1 MGKGCHLQSKPP
13 YSSGGEKFREEL
25 ALREDIRQSRDQ
37 VEERLARYAYGFS
50 IEKIW
55 MKKDKDVWWPHKR
68 KPSSIYWIRVFST
81 QVEMMLSAQ
90 TSMGCVLVILVF
102 LLNIGALI
110 IYFVNLADYSIVCV
124 LFSFFA
130 LPSTGY
136 DVSRA
141 EEFKISFPD
150 NILYVDTGFNTFFL
164 LYFGLRFVAA
174 DDKLRFWLELN
185 SLVDFF
191 TIPPVF
197 VSYYLKRNWL
207 GLRFLR
213 ALRLLELP
221 RILQFLRITK
231 NNYSIKLSKLF
242 AVFISTWLTAA
253 GFIHLVENNGDPW
266 VQPANS
272 QSLSYFKSMYLV
284 MMTMST
290 VGYGDVVVQTTLGRT
305 FVIFFIIGGLVL
317 FANFIPEVVEIVE
330 SHKNYKSS
338 YEVVSGKNYIV
349 VCGNIT
355 LESVTTFLRDFL
367 LQDKKKVCTEILFL
381 GESLPSLELEAVF
394 KCYSAYATFFYGS
407 ALKSE
412 DLKRVGMESANACLI
427 LADVHSPQPYTEDTS
442 NIMRVLSIKN
452 RCPNTRVILQIIQ
465 SRNKVYL
472 PNIPNW
478 DWRTG
483 DSIICFA
490 ELKLGFIAQ
499 SCLVPG
505 LSTLLTNL
513 FIVKED
519 TETKRK
525 YLKEKMLLEDKDYKV
540 VTFQLSNDFAGMT
553 FVEVCRLCFVKL
565 NLVLLGI
572 ELKFGSQ
579 GESAILINPSAQIKI
594 HRNTMGFFI
603 AHSLAEVK
611 KAQFYCKACHSDIQ
625 DPEQIKKCQCKS
637 RLCSKPF
644 SEKLKF
650 CRESHVSDGEAA
662 KSRSLG
668 GLLPWSFVNGADAD
682 NCAPTAQSICDP
694 DNLLMAVVSDCSSI
708 RDYFSLSL
716 SDTTACQFQ
725 CPHPQAP
732 QSPVQDDLRVSQEN
746 QISLRSFSLCF
757 RGFDGQGEENS
768 RVILDSTG
776 MFHWCDAVPL
786 QEALLNCKDQAA
798 PNLQDHILVCVF
810 GDANSPLIGLQ
821 DFVMPLRASNFIYHE
836 LKDIVFLGSLE
847 YLQREWK
854 VIQNFPKLW
863 LFSGSALSCADLRAV
878 NVQDCAA
885 CAILSSNTTAS
896 SNPSL
901 VDTESILATLNI
913 RSMQDA
919 VFRARALG
927 NQSQPCYKRIPI
939 TTELKSSPNVQ
950 FINQAPSSNSEI
962 PEQDQVFTTGA
973 PAGAIFSDSFLNS
986 LLSMT
991 YYNHHILAL
1000 LQTLVTSGTSPALG
1014 DQLLEEGSRLRRSP
1028 DNMIPNASQVRC
1040 KLALLPLS
1048 KRLLTGVMQ
1057 ENSFGDIYCRAL
1069 DLFGILCF
1077 GLYRLMEEPNPYKN
1091 RFVIARPASDLKM
1104 LPTDLLFCVVP
1115 FNIAT
1120 TDDL

>member
-1 MGKGCHLQSKPP
+1 
-13 YSSGGEKFREEL
+13 
-25 ALREDIRQSRDQ
+25 
-37 VEERLARYAYGFS
+37 
-50 IEKIW
+50 
-55 MKKDKDVWWPHKR
+55 
-68 KPSSIYWIRVFST
+68 
-81 QVEMMLSAQ
+81 MMLSAQ

-110 IYFVNLADYSIVCV
+110 IYFVNLAE
-124 LFSFFA
+124 
-130 LPSTGY
+130 
-136 DVSRA
+136 A

-150 NILYVDTGFNTFFL
+150 SILYVDTGFNAFFL

-242 AVFISTWLTAA
+242 AIFISTWLTAA
-253 GFIHLVENNGDPW
+253 GFIHLVENHGDPW

-272 QSLSYFKSMYLV
+272 QSLSYFKCMYLV

-305 FVIFFIIGGLVL
+305 FIIFFIIGGLVL

-367 LQDKKKVCTEILFL
+367 LRDKGNVCTEILFL

-394 KCYSAYATFFYGS
+394 KCYSAYTTFFYGS
-407 ALKSE
+407 ALNSE

-452 RCPNTRVILQIIQ
+452 HYPNTRVILQIIQ
-465 SRNKVYL
+465 SCNKVYL
-472 PNIPNW
+472 PNIPSW

-525 YLKEKMLLEDKDYKV
+525 YLKDKMLLEDKDYKV
-540 VTFQLSNDFAGMT
+540 MTSQLSNDFADMT
-553 FVEVCRLCFVKL
+553 FIEVCRLCFLKL

-579 GESAILINPSAQIKI
+579 GESTILINPSAQIKL
-594 HRNTMGFFI
+594 HQNTMGFFI

-611 KAQFYCKACHSDIQ
+611 RAQFYCKACHSDIQ

-637 RLCSKPF
+637 RLYSKPF
-644 SEKLKF
+644 SGVRCHPCILSPNF
-650 CRESHVSDGEAA
+650 LSSNLQPPESCAGTQNINQHYFWNMTL
-662 KSRSLG
+662 LG
-668 GLLPWSFVNGADAD
+668 ING
-682 NCAPTAQSICDP
+682 
-694 DNLLMAVVSDCSSI
+694 
-708 RDYFSLSL
+708 SLSTPINCYVNVGWL
-716 SDTTACQFQ
+716 NLARGTLRRHCRTGKDQLPDLALQSSPAC
-725 CPHPQAP
+725 
-732 QSPVQDDLRVSQEN
+732 LK
-746 QISLRSFSLCF
+746 SFSLCF

-768 RVILDSTG
+768 RVILDLTG

-798 PNLQDHILVCVF
+798 PNLKDHILVCVF
-810 GDANSPLIGLQ
+810 GDGNSPLIGLQ

-854 VIQNFPKLW
+854 FIQNFPKLW

-885 CAILSSNTTAS
+885 CAVLSSNITAS
-896 SNPSL
+896 SSPSL

-913 RSMQDA
+913 RSMQGKSSSAPLERCVLFHSKNIDIRKRYPGNDQTYIHINQYSTWKGTIKA
-919 VFRARALG
+919 VIHFRIL
-927 NQSQPCYKRIPI
+927 I
-939 TTELKSSPNVQ
+939 TTELKSSPNAQ
-950 FINQAPSSNSEI
+950 FINQAPSRSSEI
-962 PEQDQVFTTGA
+962 PEQDQLFTTGA
-973 PAGAIFSDSFLNS
+973 ATGTIFSDSFLNS

-1014 DQLLEEGSRLRRSP
+1014 ERLLEEGSRLHRNP
-1028 DNMIPNASQVRC
+1028 DNMIYNASQVRC

-1048 KRLLTGVMQ
+1048 KRLLTEVM
-1057 ENSFGDIYCRAL
+1057 EDCFGDIYCRAL

-1091 RFVIARPASDLKM
+1091 SLNLMYYCFFRFVIARPASDLKM
-1104 LPTDLLFCVVP
+1104 LSTDLLFCVVP
-1115 FNIAT
+1115 FN
-1120 TDDL
+1120 

>member
-1 MGKGCHLQSKPP
+1 MAGKFNLICSPSFQLAFIIPSLFLFL
-13 YSSGGEKFREEL
+13 GGLFTIL
-25 ALREDIRQSRDQ
+25 AF
-37 VEERLARYAYGFS
+37 RLARYAYGFS
-50 IEKIW
+50 IERIW
-55 MKKDKDVWWPHKR
+55 MKKVRDKDVWPHKR
-68 KPSSIYWIRVFST
+68 KQKSVYWIRVFSM

-102 LLNIGALI
+102 LLNIGSLI
-110 IYFVNLADYSIVCV
+110 IYFVNLAE
-124 LFSFFA
+124 
-130 LPSTGY
+130 
-136 DVSRA
+136 A

-150 NILYVDTGFNTFFL
+150 SILYVDKALNVFFV

-174 DDKLRFWLELN
+174 DDKLRFWLQLN

-231 NNYSIKLSKLF
+231 NNYSIKISKLF

-272 QSLSYFKSMYLV
+272 QSLSYFKCMYLV

-290 VGYGDVVVQTTLGRT
+290 VGYGDVVVQTTLGQT
-305 FVIFFIIGGLVL
+305 FNIFFIIGGLVL

-330 SHKNYKSS
+330 SRKNYKSS

-367 LQDKKKVCTEILFL
+367 LQDKGSVCTEILFL

-394 KCYSAYATFFYGS
+394 KCYSAYTTFFYGS
-407 ALKSE
+407 ALNSE
-412 DLKRVGMESANACLI
+412 DLKRVGMGSTNACLI

-452 RCPNTRVILQIIQ
+452 HYPNTRVILQIIQ
-465 SRNKVYL
+465 SHNKAYL
-472 PNIPNW
+472 PNIPSW
-478 DWRTG
+478 GRRTG
-483 DSIICFA
+483 DSIICLA

-513 FIVKED
+513 FIVEED

-525 YLKEKMLLEDKDYKV
+525 YLKDKMLLEDKDYKV
-540 VTFQLSNDFAGMT
+540 MTFQLSNDFAGMT
-553 FVEVCRLCFVKL
+553 FIEVCRLCFVKL

-572 ELKFGSQ
+572 ELRFGSQ
-579 GESAILINPSAQIKI
+579 GESAILINPSAQIKL

-603 AHSLAEVK
+603 ARSLAEVK
-611 KAQFYCKACHSDIQ
+611 RAQFYCKACHSDIQ

-644 SEKLKF
+644 SENWKF
-650 CRESHVSDGEAA
+650 YKESHVSDGEPA
-662 KSRSLG
+662 KSRSLDV
-668 GLLPWSFVNGADAD
+668 LPPQSFVNGD
-682 NCAPTAQSICDP
+682 
-694 DNLLMAVVSDCSSI
+694 
-708 RDYFSLSL
+708 F
-716 SDTTACQFQ
+716 
-725 CPHPQAP
+725 
-732 QSPVQDDLRVSQEN
+732 E
-746 QISLRSFSLCF
+746 
-757 RGFDGQGEENS
+757 GQGEENS
-768 RVILDSTG
+768 RVTLDSTG

-786 QEALLNCKDQAA
+786 QEALLSCKDQAA
-798 PNLQDHILVCVF
+798 LNLQDHILVCVF
-810 GDANSPLIGLQ
+810 GDASSPLIGLQ

-854 VIQNFPKLW
+854 FIQNFPKLW
-863 LFSGSALSCADLRAV
+863 LFSGNALSCADLRAV
-878 NVQDCAA
+878 KVQDCAA
-885 CAILSSNTTAS
+885 CAILSSKTTVS

-913 RSMQDA
+913 RSMQVRMQSVSTDA
-919 VFRARALG
+919 VFRAKALG

-939 TTELKSSPNVQ
+939 TTELKFSPNAQ
-950 FINQAPSSNSEI
+950 FINQAPSGNPEI
-962 PEQDQVFTTGA
+962 PEQDQLFITGV

-1014 DQLLEEGSRLRRSP
+1014 EQRLEEGSRSP
-1028 DNMIPNASQVRC
+1028 DDVIHGASRLGC
-1040 KLALLPLS
+1040 KLALLPLPR
-1048 KRLLTGVMQ
+1048 RLLRGFL
-1057 ENSFGDIYCRAL
+1057 EDSFGDIYCRAL

-1104 LPTDLLFCVVP
+1104 LSTDLLFCVVP
-1115 FNIAT
+1115 FNTAT

>member
-1 MGKGCHLQSKPP
+1 
-13 YSSGGEKFREEL
+13 
-25 ALREDIRQSRDQ
+25 
-37 VEERLARYAYGFS
+37 
-50 IEKIW
+50 
-55 MKKDKDVWWPHKR
+55 
-68 KPSSIYWIRVFST
+68 
-81 QVEMMLSAQ
+81 
-90 TSMGCVLVILVF
+90 
-102 LLNIGALI
+102 
-110 IYFVNLADYSIVCV
+110 
-124 LFSFFA
+124 
-130 LPSTGY
+130 
-136 DVSRA
+136 
-141 EEFKISFPD
+141 
-150 NILYVDTGFNTFFL
+150 ILYVDTGFNAFFL

-242 AVFISTWLTAA
+242 AIFISTWLTAA
-253 GFIHLVENNGDPW
+253 GFIHLVENHGDPW

-272 QSLSYFKSMYLV
+272 QSLSYFKCMYLV

-305 FVIFFIIGGLVL
+305 FIIFFIIGGLVL

-367 LQDKKKVCTEILFL
+367 LRDKGNVCTEILFL

-394 KCYSAYATFFYGS
+394 KCYSAYTTFFYGS
-407 ALKSE
+407 ALNSE

-452 RCPNTRVILQIIQ
+452 HYPNTRVILQIIQ

-472 PNIPNW
+472 PNIPSW

-483 DSIICFA
+483 DSIVCFA

-525 YLKEKMLLEDKDYKV
+525 YLKDKKLLEDKDYKV
-540 VTFQLSNDFAGMT
+540 MTSQLSNDFADMT
-553 FVEVCRLCFVKL
+553 FTEVCRLCFLKL

-579 GESAILINPSAQIKI
+579 GESTILINPSAQIKL
-594 HRNTMGFFI
+594 HQNTMGFFI

-611 KAQFYCKACHSDIQ
+611 RAQFYCKACHSDIQ
-625 DPEQIKKCQCKS
+625 DPEQIEKCQCKS
-637 RLCSKPF
+637 RLYSKPF
-644 SEKLKF
+644 SGNFLKIS
-650 CRESHVSDGEAA
+650 C
-662 KSRSLG
+662 LI
-668 GLLPWSFVNGADAD
+668 L
-682 NCAPTAQSICDP
+682 C
-694 DNLLMAVVSDCSSI
+694 
-708 RDYFSLSL
+708 SLSL
-716 SDTTACQFQ
+716 YSSVFFSIFHMKIQ
-725 CPHPQAP
+725 HLSLPQALVP
-732 QSPVQDDLRVSQEN
+732 HLSSSLHKSFRDSHSPCKVL
-746 QISLRSFSLCF
+746 LSFSFCF
-757 RGFDGQGEENS
+757 RGFDGQEEENS
-768 RVILDSTG
+768 RVILDLTG

-798 PNLQDHILVCVF
+798 PNLKDHILVCVF
-810 GDANSPLIGLQ
+810 GDGNSPLIGLQ

-854 VIQNFPKLW
+854 FIQNFPKLW

-885 CAILSSNTTAS
+885 CAILSSNITAS
-896 SNPSL
+896 SSPSL

-913 RSMQDA
+913 RSMQGKSSSAPLGKHASFCLKRYPGNDQTYIHINQYSTWKD
-919 VFRARALG
+919 VFSFFL
-927 NQSQPCYKRIPI
+927 PFPI
-939 TTELKSSPNVQ
+939 ESSPNAQ
-950 FINQAPSSNSEI
+950 FINQAPSGSSEI
-962 PEQDQVFTTGA
+962 PEQDQLFTTGA
-973 PAGAIFSDSFLNS
+973 GTGTIFSDSFLNS

-1014 DQLLEEGSRLRRSP
+1014 ERLLEEGSRLHRNP
-1028 DNMIPNASQVRC
+1028 DNMIHNASQVRC

-1048 KRLLTGVMQ
+1048 KRLLTDVV
-1057 ENSFGDIYCRAL
+1057 EDCFGDIYCRAL

-1091 RFVIARPASDLKM
+1091 RQTLSSKASQSSLNLMCYCFFRFVIARPASDLKM
-1104 LPTDLLFCVVP
+1104 LSTDLLFCVVP
-1115 FNIAT
+1115 FN
-1120 TDDL
+1120 

>member
-1 MGKGCHLQSKPP
+1 MSASK
-13 YSSGGEKFREEL
+13 
-25 ALREDIRQSRDQ
+25 
-37 VEERLARYAYGFS
+37 
-50 IEKIW
+50 
-55 MKKDKDVWWPHKR
+55 
-68 KPSSIYWIRVFST
+68 
-81 QVEMMLSAQ
+81 
-90 TSMGCVLVILVF
+90 CVNV
-102 LLNIGALI
+102 AC
-110 IYFVNLADYSIVCV
+110 NL
-124 LFSFFA
+124 F
-130 LPSTGY
+130 
-136 DVSRA
+136 RA

-150 NILYVDTGFNTFFL
+150 SILYVDTGFNAFFL

-242 AVFISTWLTAA
+242 AIFISTWLTAA
-253 GFIHLVENNGDPW
+253 GFIHLVENHGDPW

-272 QSLSYFKSMYLV
+272 QSLSYFKCMYLV

-305 FVIFFIIGGLVL
+305 FIIFFIIGGLVL

-367 LQDKKKVCTEILFL
+367 LRDKGNVCTEILFL

-394 KCYSAYATFFYGS
+394 KCYSAYTTFFYGS
-407 ALKSE
+407 ALNSE

-452 RCPNTRVILQIIQ
+452 HYPNTRVILQIIQ

-472 PNIPNW
+472 PNIPSW

-483 DSIICFA
+483 DSIVCFA

-525 YLKEKMLLEDKDYKV
+525 YLKDKKLLEDKDYKV
-540 VTFQLSNDFAGMT
+540 MTSQLSNDFADMT
-553 FVEVCRLCFVKL
+553 FTEVCRLCFLKL

-579 GESAILINPSAQIKI
+579 GESTILINPSAQIKL
-594 HRNTMGFFI
+594 HQNTMGFFI

-611 KAQFYCKACHSDIQ
+611 RAQFYCKACHSDIQ
-625 DPEQIKKCQCKS
+625 DPEQIEKCQCKS
-637 RLCSKPF
+637 RLYSKPF

-650 CRESHVSDGEAA
+650 YRESHVSDGEPA

-668 GLLPWSFVNGADAD
+668 VLP
-682 NCAPTAQSICDP
+682 
-694 DNLLMAVVSDCSSI
+694 
-708 RDYFSLSL
+708 
-716 SDTTACQFQ
+716 
-725 CPHPQAP
+725 P
-732 QSPVQDDLRVSQEN
+732 QSSVTG
-746 QISLRSFSLCF
+746 
-757 RGFDGQGEENS
+757 GFDGQEEENS
-768 RVILDSTG
+768 RVILDLTG

-798 PNLQDHILVCVF
+798 PNLKDHILVCVF
-810 GDANSPLIGLQ
+810 GDGNSPLIGLQ

-854 VIQNFPKLW
+854 FIQNFPKLW

-885 CAILSSNTTAS
+885 CAILSSNITAS
-896 SNPSL
+896 SSPSL

-939 TTELKSSPNVQ
+939 TTELKSSPNAQ
-950 FINQAPSSNSEI
+950 FINQAPSGSSEI
-962 PEQDQVFTTGA
+962 PEQDQLFTTGA
-973 PAGAIFSDSFLNS
+973 GTGTIFSDSFLNS

-1014 DQLLEEGSRLRRSP
+1014 ERLLEEGSRLHRNP
-1028 DNMIPNASQVRC
+1028 DNMIHNASQVRC

-1048 KRLLTGVMQ
+1048 KRLLTDVVQ
-1057 ENSFGDIYCRAL
+1057 EDCFGDIYCRAL

-1104 LPTDLLFCVVP
+1104 LSTDLLFCVVP

>member
-1 MGKGCHLQSKPP
+1 
-13 YSSGGEKFREEL
+13 
-25 ALREDIRQSRDQ
+25 
-37 VEERLARYAYGFS
+37 
-50 IEKIW
+50 
-55 MKKDKDVWWPHKR
+55 
-68 KPSSIYWIRVFST
+68 
-81 QVEMMLSAQ
+81 MMLSGQ

-102 LLNIGALI
+102 LLNIGSLI
-110 IYFVNLADYSIVCV
+110 IYFVNLAE
-124 LFSFFA
+124 
-130 LPSTGY
+130 
-136 DVSRA
+136 A
-141 EEFKISFPD
+141 EELKIYFPAS
-150 NILYVDTGFNTFFL
+150 ILYVDTGFNAFFL
-164 LYFGLRFVAA
+164 LYFGLRFVAT

-197 VSYYLKRNWL
+197 ISYYLKRSCL

-266 VQPANS
+266 AQPANS
-272 QSLSYFKSMYLV
+272 QSLSYFKCMYLV

-290 VGYGDVVVQTTLGRT
+290 VGYGDVVVQTALGRT
-305 FVIFFIIGGLVL
+305 FIIFFIIGGLVL

-330 SHKNYKSS
+330 SHKSYKSS
-338 YEVVSGKNYIV
+338 YEVVSGKNFIV

-355 LESVTTFLRDFL
+355 LESVTMFLRDFL
-367 LQDKKKVCTEILFL
+367 LQDKGNVCTEILFL

-394 KCYSAYATFFYGS
+394 KCYSAYTTFFYGS
-407 ALKSE
+407 ALNSE
-412 DLKRVGMESANACLI
+412 DLRRVGMESANACLI
-427 LADVHSPQPYTEDTS
+427 LADVHAPQPYTEDTS

-452 RCPNTRVILQIIQ
+452 HYPNTRVILQIIQ
-465 SRNKVYL
+465 SCNKVYL

-505 LSTLLTNL
+505 LSALLTNL

-519 TETKRK
+519 TED
-525 YLKEKMLLEDKDYKV
+525 KMLLEEKDYKV
-540 VTFQLSNDFAGMT
+540 MTFQLSNDFADMT
-553 FVEVCRLCFVKL
+553 FIEVCRLCFVKL

-579 GESAILINPSAQIKI
+579 GESAILINPSAQIKL
-594 HRNTMGFFI
+594 HRNTVGFFI

-611 KAQFYCKACHSDIQ
+611 RAQFYCGACHSDIQ
-625 DPEQIKKCQCKS
+625 DPEQIEKCQCKS
-637 RLCSKPF
+637 RLHSKPF
-644 SEKLKF
+644 SGAQFCFLAFVSEKLKF
-650 CRESHVSDGEAA
+650 CGEPQVADGEPA
-662 KSRSLG
+662 KSNSLEV
-668 GLLPWSFVNGADAD
+668 LPPWSSVNGKTY
-682 NCAPTAQSICDP
+682 CSHGFPQQGVEELMLKTAGEGFKKALGLCKGIMK
-694 DNLLMAVVSDCSSI
+694 NLKV
-708 RDYFSLSL
+708 
-716 SDTTACQFQ
+716 ACQ
-725 CPHPQAP
+725 
-732 QSPVQDDLRVSQEN
+732 QD
-746 QISLRSFSLCF
+746 FSLCF
-757 RGFDGQGEENS
+757 RGFDGQGENS

-776 MFHWCDAVPL
+776 MFHKCDPVPL
-786 QEALLNCKDQAA
+786 QEALLSCKDQAA
-798 PNLQDHILVCVF
+798 LNLQNHILVCVF
-810 GDANSPLIGLQ
+810 GDANSSLIGLQ
-821 DFVMPLRASNFIYHE
+821 DFVMPLRASNFLYCE

-847 YLQREWK
+847 YLRREWK
-854 VIQNFPKLW
+854 FIQHFPKLW

-913 RSMQDA
+913 RSVQGKSSSAPLDA

-939 TTELKSSPNVQ
+939 TTELKSSTNAH
-950 FINQAPSSNSEI
+950 FINQTSSSNSKI
-962 PEQDQVFTTGA
+962 PQQDQLSTTGA

-1000 LQTLVTSGTSPALG
+1000 LQTLVTSRTGPALG
-1014 DQLLEEGSRLRRSP
+1014 EQLLEEGSRLRRSP
-1028 DNMIPNASQVRC
+1028 DSMNHNASQVRC

-1048 KRLLTGVMQ
+1048 RRLLTGDL
-1057 ENSFGDIYCRAL
+1057 EDSFGDVYCRAL

-1091 RFVIARPASDLKM
+1091 SLNLMCYCFFRFVIARPASDLKM
-1104 LPTDLLFCVVP
+1104 LSTDLLFCVVP
-1115 FNIAT
+1115 FN
-1120 TDDL
+1120 

>member
-1 MGKGCHLQSKPP
+1 
-13 YSSGGEKFREEL
+13 
-25 ALREDIRQSRDQ
+25 
-37 VEERLARYAYGFS
+37 
-50 IEKIW
+50 
-55 MKKDKDVWWPHKR
+55 
-68 KPSSIYWIRVFST
+68 
-81 QVEMMLSAQ
+81 MMLSAQ

-102 LLNIGALI
+102 LLNIGSLI
-110 IYFVNLADYSIVCV
+110 IYFVSLAE
-124 LFSFFA
+124 
-130 LPSTGY
+130 
-136 DVSRA
+136 A
-141 EEFKISFPD
+141 EEFKISFPEST
-150 NILYVDTGFNTFFL
+150 LYVDTGFNAFFL
-164 LYFGLRFVAA
+164 LYFGLRFMAA

-197 VSYYLKRNWL
+197 VSYYLRRNWL

-231 NNYSIKLSKLF
+231 NNYSIKLSNLF

-272 QSLSYFKSMYLV
+272 QSLSYFKCMYLV

-290 VGYGDVVVQTTLGRT
+290 VGYGDVVVRTMLGRT

-367 LQDKKKVCTEILFL
+367 LQDKGNVCTEILFL

-394 KCYSAYATFFYGS
+394 KCYSAYTTFFYGS
-407 ALKSE
+407 ALNSE

-452 RCPNTRVILQIIQ
+452 HYPNTRVILQIIQ
-465 SRNKVYL
+465 SHNKAHL

-478 DWRTG
+478 NWRTG

-490 ELKLGFIAQ
+490 ELKLGFVAQ

-519 TETKRK
+519 TGDKT
-525 YLKEKMLLEDKDYKV
+525 LLEDKDYKIM
-540 VTFQLSNDFAGMT
+540 TFQLSNDFADMT
-553 FVEVCRLCFVKL
+553 FREVCRLCFVKL

-579 GESAILINPSAQIKI
+579 GESAILINPSVQIKL

-603 AHSLAEVK
+603 AHSMAEVK
-611 KAQFYCKACHSDIQ
+611 RAQFYCKACHSDIQ

-637 RLCSKPF
+637 RLYSKPF
-644 SEKLKF
+644 SGPGSSSSTLL
-650 CRESHVSDGEAA
+650 RTGPALAPPRHLGPPSP
-662 KSRSLG
+662 SLQDQPRNPLTLFRTSPG
-668 GLLPWSFVNGADAD
+668 TSSFSNL
-682 NCAPTAQSICDP
+682 SCD
-694 DNLLMAVVSDCSSI
+694 
-708 RDYFSLSL
+708 SLSFPCEL
-716 SDTTACQFQ
+716 
-725 CPHPQAP
+725 
-732 QSPVQDDLRVSQEN
+732 VQTSLFIIWDCDD
-746 QISLRSFSLCF
+746 
-757 RGFDGQGEENS
+757 QGEESS
-768 RVILDSTG
+768 RVILDLTG

-786 QEALLNCKDQAA
+786 QEALLSCKDQAA
-798 PNLQDHILVCVF
+798 LNLQDHILVCVF

-821 DFVMPLRASNFIYHE
+821 DFVMPLRATNFIYHE
-836 LKDIVFLGSLE
+836 LKDIVFLGPLE

-854 VIQNFPKLW
+854 FIQNFPKLW

-885 CAILSSNTTAS
+885 CAILSSNTSAS
-896 SNPSL
+896 SNLSL

-913 RSMQDA
+913 RSMQGKSSSATLGDWKSVLLGFFSGFEKRPGSNA
-919 VFRARALG
+919 VFRGRALG
-927 NQSQPCYKRIPI
+927 NQSQTCYKRIPI
-939 TTELKSSPNVQ
+939 TTELKSSPNAQ
-950 FINQAPSSNSEI
+950 FINQTHRGNSEI
-962 PEQDQVFTTGA
+962 PEQDQRFTTGV
-973 PAGAIFSDSFLNS
+973 PTGAIFSDSFLNS

-1014 DQLLEEGSRLRRSP
+1014 EWLLEEGSRLHRSP
-1028 DNMIPNASQVRC
+1028 DSMIHNASQLKC

-1048 KRLLTGVMQ
+1048 KRLLTGVK
-1057 ENSFGDIYCRAL
+1057 EDSFGDIYCRAL

-1077 GLYRLMEEPNPYKN
+1077 GLYRLIEEPNPYKN
-1091 RFVIARPASDLKM
+1091 SLNLMCYCFFRFVIARPANDLKM
-1104 LPTDLLFCVVP
+1104 LSTDLLFCVVP
-1115 FNIAT
+1115 FN
-1120 TDDL
+1120 

>member
-1 MGKGCHLQSKPP
+1 MQSKVIHNMTRKSDLTCTLHFQLAFIIP
-13 YSSGGEKFREEL
+13 SLFVFLGGLFTIL
-25 ALREDIRQSRDQ
+25 AF
-37 VEERLARYAYGFS
+37 RLARYTYGFVL
-50 IEKIW
+50 EQIW
-55 MKKDKDVWWPHKR
+55 RKKGKDVWRPRKR
-68 KPSSIYWIRVFST
+68 KQSSVYWIRVFFT

-102 LLNIGALI
+102 LLNIGSLI
-110 IYFVNLADYSIVCV
+110 IYFVNLAE
-124 LFSFFA
+124 A
-130 LPSTGY
+130 EGY
-136 DVSRA
+136 
-141 EEFKISFPD
+141 KISFPD
-150 NILYVDTGFNTFFL
+150 SIIYVDTGFNAFFL
-164 LYFGLRFVAA
+164 FYFGLRFVAA

-197 VSYYLKRNWL
+197 VSYYLNRNWL

-221 RILQFLRITK
+221 RILQFLRVTK

-242 AVFISTWLTAA
+242 AVFIGTWLTAA

-272 QSLSYFKSMYLV
+272 QSISYFKCMYLV
-284 MMTMST
+284 MVTMST
-290 VGYGDVVVQTTLGRT
+290 VGYGDVVVQTALGRT
-305 FVIFFIIGGLVL
+305 FIIFFIIGGLVL
-317 FANFIPEVVEIVE
+317 FANIIPEVVEIVE
-330 SHKNYKSS
+330 SHKSYKSS

-355 LESVTTFLRDFL
+355 LESVTTFLQDFL
-367 LQDKKKVCTEILFL
+367 LQDMGNVCTEILFL

-394 KCYSAYATFFYGS
+394 KCYSAYTTFFYGS
-407 ALKSE
+407 ALNSG

-427 LADVHSPQPYTEDTS
+427 LADVCSPQPYTEDTC

-452 RCPNTRVILQIIQ
+452 HYPNTRVILQIIQ
-465 SRNKVYL
+465 SRNKVHL

-478 DWRTG
+478 DWRRG
-483 DSIICFA
+483 DNIICLA

-505 LSTLLTNL
+505 LSTLLTSL
-513 FIVKED
+513 FIGKEN

-525 YLKEKMLLEDKDYKV
+525 HLKDKMLLGDKDYKV
-540 VTFQLSNDFAGMT
+540 MTFQLSNDFADMT
-553 FVEVCRLCFVKL
+553 FIEVCR
-565 NLVLLGI
+565 
-572 ELKFGSQ
+572 
-579 GESAILINPSAQIKI
+579 AILINPSARIKL

-611 KAQFYCKACHSDIQ
+611 KAQFYCKACHSDVQ
-625 DPEQIKKCQCKS
+625 DPEQIKKCHCKRRLHS
-637 RLCSKPF
+637 RSF
-644 SEKLKF
+644 SEILKL
-650 CRESHVSDGEAA
+650 RSESLVSHGQPA
-662 KSRSLG
+662 KSRSLIV
-668 GLLPWSFVNGADAD
+668 LPPQRFVDG
-682 NCAPTAQSICDP
+682 
-694 DNLLMAVVSDCSSI
+694 VSD
-708 RDYFSLSL
+708 
-716 SDTTACQFQ
+716 
-725 CPHPQAP
+725 
-732 QSPVQDDLRVSQEN
+732 V
-746 QISLRSFSLCF
+746 
-757 RGFDGQGEENS
+757 RGKENS
-768 RVILDSTG
+768 RVILDPTG
-776 MFHWCDAVPL
+776 RFHWCDAVPL
-786 QEALLNCKDQAA
+786 QEALLSCKDQAA
-798 PNLQDHILVCVF
+798 LNLQDHILVCVF

-854 VIQNFPKLW
+854 FIQNFPKLW
-863 LFSGSALSCADLRAV
+863 LFSGSALCCADLRAV
-878 NVQDCAA
+878 NVRDCSA

-896 SNPSL
+896 RNPSL

-913 RSMQDA
+913 RSMQDKPSSASLDA
-919 VFRARALG
+919 VFRGRALG
-927 NQSQPCYKRIPI
+927 NQSEPCYKRIPI
-939 TTELKSSPNVQ
+939 TTELKSSPNAQ
-950 FINQAPSSNSEI
+950 FINQAPSGNSAI
-962 PEQDQVFTTGA
+962 PEQDQLSTTAA

-1000 LQTLVTSGTSPALG
+1000 LQTLVTSGTSPALEE
-1014 DQLLEEGSRLRRSP
+1014 QLLEMDSRLSRSA
-1028 DNMIPNASQVRC
+1028 DDMVQNASQLRC

-1048 KRLLTGVMQ
+1048 ERLLMGVMQ
-1057 ENSFGDIYCRAL
+1057 EGSFRDVYCKAL

-1104 LPTDLLFCVVP
+1104 LPTDLLFCLVP
-1115 FNIAT
+1115 FNVAT
-1120 TDDL
+1120 TDGQRGEMESRL

>member
-1 MGKGCHLQSKPP
+1 MAGKFNLTCDLSFQLAFIIPSLFVFL
-13 YSSGGEKFREEL
+13 GGLFTIL
-25 ALREDIRQSRDQ
+25 TF
-37 VEERLARYAYGFS
+37 RLARCAYGFS

-55 MKKDKDVWWPHKR
+55 MKKDKDVWWPRKR
-68 KPSSIYWIRVFST
+68 KQSSVYWIRVFST
-81 QVEMMLSAQ
+81 RVEMMLSAQ
-90 TSMGCVLVILVF
+90 TSTGCVLVILVF

-110 IYFVNLADYSIVCV
+110 IYFVNLAE
-124 LFSFFA
+124 
-130 LPSTGY
+130 T
-136 DVSRA
+136 
-141 EEFKISFPD
+141 EEFKISFPES
-150 NILYVDTGFNTFFL
+150 ILYVDTGFNAFFL

-197 VSYYLKRNWL
+197 VSYYLKKNWL

-231 NNYSIKLSKLF
+231 NNYSIKLCKLF

-272 QSLSYFKSMYLV
+272 QSLSYFKCMYLV

-355 LESVTTFLRDFL
+355 LESVTTFLQDFL
-367 LQDKKKVCTEILFL
+367 LQDKGNVCTEILFL
-381 GESLPSLELEAVF
+381 GESLPTLELEAVF
-394 KCYSAYATFFYGS
+394 KCYSAYTTFFYGS
-407 ALKSE
+407 ALNSE

-452 RCPNTRVILQIIQ
+452 HYPNTRVILQIIQ

-483 DSIICFA
+483 DSIICLA
-490 ELKLGFIAQ
+490 ELKLGFVAQ

-513 FIVKED
+513 FMVKED

-525 YLKEKMLLEDKDYKV
+525 YLKDKMLLEDEDYKV
-540 VTFQLSNDFAGMT
+540 MTFQLSNDFADMT
-553 FVEVCRLCFVKL
+553 FIEVCRLCFVKL

-579 GESAILINPSAQIKI
+579 GESAILINPSAQIKL

-603 AHSLAEVK
+603 ARSLAEVK
-611 KAQFYCKACHSDIQ
+611 RAQFYCKACHSDIQ

-637 RLCSKPF
+637 RLYSKPF

-650 CRESHVSDGEAA
+650 CRESYVSDGEPA

-668 GLLPWSFVNGADAD
+668 VVLP
-682 NCAPTAQSICDP
+682 
-694 DNLLMAVVSDCSSI
+694 
-708 RDYFSLSL
+708 
-716 SDTTACQFQ
+716 
-725 CPHPQAP
+725 
-732 QSPVQDDLRVSQEN
+732 
-746 QISLRSFSLCF
+746 RSFLNGS
-757 RGFDGQGEENS
+757 FDGQGQENS

-786 QEALLNCKDQAA
+786 HEALLSCKDQAA

-810 GDANSPLIGLQ
+810 GDATSPLIGLR

-836 LKDIVFLGSLE
+836 LKDIVFLGSFE

-854 VIQNFPKLW
+854 FIQNFPKLW

-878 NVQDCAA
+878 NVQGCAA

-913 RSMQDA
+913 RSMQGKSSPAPLGKHA

-939 TTELKSSPNVQ
+939 TTELKSSPNAQ
-950 FINQAPSSNSEI
+950 FINQAPRSNSEI
-962 PEQDQVFTTGA
+962 PELFTTGA
-973 PAGAIFSDSFLNS
+973 PAGTIISDSFLNS
-986 LLSMT
+986 LLSVT

-1000 LQTLVTSGTSPALG
+1000 LQTLVTSGISPALG
-1014 DQLLEEGSRLRRSP
+1014 EWLLEEGSGLCRSP
-1028 DNMIPNASQVRC
+1028 DSVIHNASQVRC

-1048 KRLLTGVMQ
+1048 KRLLTGVM
-1057 ENSFGDIYCRAL
+1057 EDSFGDIYCRAL

-1077 GLYRLMEEPNPYKN
+1077 GLYRLMEEPNPYRN

-1104 LPTDLLFCVVP
+1104 LSTDLLFCVVP

>member
-1 MGKGCHLQSKPP
+1 MGEIQRRACTTGRCEIEQGPGGRCVKEALDVEQKLHLLVSHPFVTWVNSCPQTTVLQDR
-13 YSSGGEKFREEL
+13 G
-25 ALREDIRQSRDQ
+25 
-37 VEERLARYAYGFS
+37 
-50 IEKIW
+50 
-55 MKKDKDVWWPHKR
+55 VWWPHKR
-68 KPSSIYWIRVFST
+68 KQSSVYWIRVFST

-102 LLNIGALI
+102 LLNVGALI
-110 IYFVNLADYSIVCV
+110 IYFVNLAE
-124 LFSFFA
+124 
-130 LPSTGY
+130 
-136 DVSRA
+136 A

-150 NILYVDTGFNTFFL
+150 GILYVDTGFNAFFL

-174 DDKLRFWLELN
+174 DDKMRFWLELN

-242 AVFISTWLTAA
+242 AIFISTWLTAA

-272 QSLSYFKSMYLV
+272 QSLSYFKCMYLV

-305 FVIFFIIGGLVL
+305 FIIFFIIGGLVL

-367 LQDKKKVCTEILFL
+367 LQDKGNVCTEILFL

-394 KCYSAYATFFYGS
+394 KCYSAYTTFFYGS
-407 ALKSE
+407 ALNSE
-412 DLKRVGMESANACLI
+412 DLKRVG
-427 LADVHSPQPYTEDTS
+427 
-442 NIMRVLSIKN
+442 
-452 RCPNTRVILQIIQ
+452 
-465 SRNKVYL
+465 VYL

-478 DWRTG
+478 DWRMG

-490 ELKLGFIAQ
+490 ELKLGFVAQ

-513 FIVKED
+513 FIMKED
-519 TETKRK
+519 TETRRK
-525 YLKEKMLLEDKDYKV
+525 YLKDKMLLEDKDYKV
-540 VTFQLSNDFAGMT
+540 MTSQLSSDFADMT
-553 FVEVCRLCFVKL
+553 FIEVCRLCFVKL

-579 GESAILINPSAQIKI
+579 GESAILINPSAQIKL
-594 HRNTMGFFI
+594 HRNMMGFFI

-611 KAQFYCKACHSDIQ
+611 RAQFYCKACHSDIQ
-625 DPEQIKKCQCKS
+625 DPQQIKKCQCKS
-637 RLCSKPF
+637 RLYSKPF

-650 CRESHVSDGEAA
+650 YREPHVSDGEPA

-668 GLLPWSFVNGADAD
+668 VLPPRSFVNG
-682 NCAPTAQSICDP
+682 
-694 DNLLMAVVSDCSSI
+694 
-708 RDYFSLSL
+708 
-716 SDTTACQFQ
+716 
-725 CPHPQAP
+725 
-732 QSPVQDDLRVSQEN
+732 
-746 QISLRSFSLCF
+746 SF
-757 RGFDGQGEENS
+757 DIQGEENS

-786 QEALLNCKDQAA
+786 QEALLSRKDQAA

-854 VIQNFPKLW
+854 FIQNFPKLW

-913 RSMQDA
+913 QSMQDA

-939 TTELKSSPNVQ
+939 TTELKSSPNAQ
-950 FINQAPSSNSEI
+950 FINQAPSGNSEI
-962 PEQDQVFTTGA
+962 PEQDQLFTTGA

-1014 DQLLEEGSRLRRSP
+1014 EQLLEEGSRLCRSP
-1028 DNMIPNASQVRC
+1028 DNMIHNASQVRC

-1048 KRLLTGVMQ
+1048 KKFLTGVTQ
-1057 ENSFGDIYCRAL
+1057 DDSFGDIYCRAL

-1077 GLYRLMEEPNPYKN
+1077 GLYRLMDEPNPYKN

-1104 LPTDLLFCVVP
+1104 LSTDLLFCVVP

>member
-1 MGKGCHLQSKPP
+1 
-13 YSSGGEKFREEL
+13 
-25 ALREDIRQSRDQ
+25 
-37 VEERLARYAYGFS
+37 
-50 IEKIW
+50 
-55 MKKDKDVWWPHKR
+55 
-68 KPSSIYWIRVFST
+68 
-81 QVEMMLSAQ
+81 MMLSAQ

-110 IYFVNLADYSIVCV
+110 IYFVNLAE
-124 LFSFFA
+124 
-130 LPSTGY
+130 
-136 DVSRA
+136 A
-141 EEFKISFPD
+141 EEFKMISPD
-150 NILYVDTGFNTFFL
+150 SILYVDTGFNAFFL

-197 VSYYLKRNWL
+197 VSYYLKKNWL

-272 QSLSYFKSMYLV
+272 QSLSYFKCMYLV

-290 VGYGDVVVQTTLGRT
+290 VGYGDVVVQTMLGRT
-305 FVIFFIIGGLVL
+305 FIFFFIIGGLVL

-330 SHKNYKSS
+330 SHKNYKFS

-367 LQDKKKVCTEILFL
+367 LQDKGRVCTEILFL

-394 KCYSAYATFFYGS
+394 KCHSAYTTFFYGS
-407 ALKSE
+407 ALNSE
-412 DLKRVGMESANACLI
+412 DLKRVGMESASACLI

-452 RCPNTRVILQIIQ
+452 RYPNTRVILQIIQ

-505 LSTLLTNL
+505 LTTLLTNL

-519 TETKRK
+519 TEDKK
-525 YLKEKMLLEDKDYKV
+525 LLEDKAYKV
-540 VTFQLSNDFAGMT
+540 MTSQLSNDFEDMT
-553 FVEVCRLCFVKL
+553 FIEVCRLCFVKL
-565 NLVLLGI
+565 NLILFGI

-579 GESAILINPSAQIKI
+579 GESAILINPSAQVKL

-611 KAQFYCKACHSDIQ
+611 RAQFYCKACHSDIQ

-637 RLCSKPF
+637 KLYSKPF
-644 SEKLKF
+644 SVIVAQGPTGCQSAGEKLKF
-650 CRESHVSDGEAA
+650 CRESHVSDGEPA

-668 GLLPWSFVNGADAD
+668 VLLPRSFVNGAGKDQLPD
-682 NCAPTAQSICDP
+682 LGLQSNPARDKHIAEETGEQLGKSRSLQFMSMPLVDP
-694 DNLLMAVVSDCSSI
+694 L
-708 RDYFSLSL
+708 
-716 SDTTACQFQ
+716 
-725 CPHPQAP
+725 
-732 QSPVQDDLRVSQEN
+732 
-746 QISLRSFSLCF
+746 
-757 RGFDGQGEENS
+757 GFDGQGEENS
-768 RVILDSTG
+768 RVILDPTG
-776 MFHWCDAVPL
+776 MFYWCDAVPL
-786 QEALLNCKDQAA
+786 QEALLSCKNQAA

-854 VIQNFPKLW
+854 FIQNFPKLW

-878 NVQDCAA
+878 NVQDCAS

-913 RSMQDA
+913 RSVQGKSSSAPLVLLGFFSGFEKGQDQDA
-919 VFRARALG
+919 VFGARALG

-939 TTELKSSPNVQ
+939 TTELKSSPNAQ
-950 FINQAPSSNSEI
+950 FINQAPSGNSEI
-962 PEQDQVFTTGA
+962 PEQDQLFTTGA
-973 PAGAIFSDSFLNS
+973 PPGAIFSDSFLNS

-1014 DQLLEEGSRLRRSP
+1014 EQLLEEGSRLRRSP
-1028 DNMIPNASQVRC
+1028 DNMIHDASQVRC

-1048 KRLLTGVMQ
+1048 KRLTGVM
-1057 ENSFGDIYCRAL
+1057 EDSFGDIYCRAL

-1091 RFVIARPASDLKM
+1091 SLNLMRYCFFRFVIARPASDLKM
-1104 LPTDLLFCVVP
+1104 LSTDLLFCVVP
-1115 FNIAT
+1115 FN
-1120 TDDL
+1120 

>member
-1 MGKGCHLQSKPP
+1 
-13 YSSGGEKFREEL
+13 
-25 ALREDIRQSRDQ
+25 
-37 VEERLARYAYGFS
+37 
-50 IEKIW
+50 
-55 MKKDKDVWWPHKR
+55 
-68 KPSSIYWIRVFST
+68 
-81 QVEMMLSAQ
+81 
-90 TSMGCVLVILVF
+90 MGCVLVILVF

-110 IYFVNLADYSIVCV
+110 IYFVNLAE
-124 LFSFFA
+124 
-130 LPSTGY
+130 
-136 DVSRA
+136 A

-150 NILYVDTGFNTFFL
+150 SILYVDTGFNAFFL

-242 AVFISTWLTAA
+242 AIFISTWLTAA
-253 GFIHLVENNGDPW
+253 GFIHLVENHGDPW

-272 QSLSYFKSMYLV
+272 QSLSYFKCMYLV

-290 VGYGDVVVQTTLGRT
+290 VGYGDVVVQTTLGQT
-305 FVIFFIIGGLVL
+305 FIIFFIIGGLVL

-367 LQDKKKVCTEILFL
+367 LRDKGNVCTEILFL

-394 KCYSAYATFFYGS
+394 KCYSAYTTFFYGS
-407 ALKSE
+407 ALNSE

-452 RCPNTRVILQIIQ
+452 HYPNTRVILQIIQ

-472 PNIPNW
+472 PNIPSW

-483 DSIICFA
+483 DSIVCFA

-519 TETKRK
+519 TEVCPSFVQD
-525 YLKEKMLLEDKDYKV
+525 KMLLEDKDYKV
-540 VTFQLSNDFAGMT
+540 MTSQLSNDFAEMT
-553 FVEVCRLCFVKL
+553 FIEVCRYVVQMQKMSPYRQTVITPLIV
-565 NLVLLGI
+565 
-572 ELKFGSQ
+572 SQ
-579 GESAILINPSAQIKI
+579 YSTILINPSAQIKL
-594 HRNTMGFFI
+594 HQNTMGFFI

-611 KAQFYCKACHSDIQ
+611 RAQFYCKACHSDIQ
-625 DPEQIKKCQCKS
+625 DPEQVKKCQCKS
-637 RLCSKPF
+637 RLYSKPF
-644 SEKLKF
+644 SGNFLK
-650 CRESHVSDGEAA
+650 
-662 KSRSLG
+662 
-668 GLLPWSFVNGADAD
+668 
-682 NCAPTAQSICDP
+682 IC
-694 DNLLMAVVSDCSSI
+694 
-708 RDYFSLSL
+708 FSLKRKKRKRWL
-716 SDTTACQFQ
+716 NEYFLIVFLLT
-725 CPHPQAP
+725 
-732 QSPVQDDLRVSQEN
+732 
-746 QISLRSFSLCF
+746 ISLE
-757 RGFDGQGEENS
+757 EENS
-768 RVILDSTG
+768 RVILDLTG
-776 MFHWCDAVPL
+776 MLHWCDAVPL
-786 QEALLNCKDQAA
+786 QEAILNCKDQAA
-798 PNLQDHILVCVF
+798 PNLKDHILVCVF
-810 GDANSPLIGLQ
+810 GDGNSPLIGLQ
-821 DFVMPLRASNFIYHE
+821 DFVIPLRASNFIYHE

-854 VIQNFPKLW
+854 FIQNFPKLW

-885 CAILSSNTTAS
+885 CAILSSNITAS
-896 SNPSL
+896 SSPSL

-913 RSMQDA
+913 RSMQGKSSSAPLD
-919 VFRARALG
+919 VFSFLL
-927 NQSQPCYKRIPI
+927 SFPI
-939 TTELKSSPNVQ
+939 ESSPNAQ
-950 FINQAPSSNSEI
+950 FINQALSGSSEI
-962 PEQDQVFTTGA
+962 PDQDQLFTTGA
-973 PAGAIFSDSFLNS
+973 STGTIFSDSFLNS

-1014 DQLLEEGSRLRRSP
+1014 EQLLEESSRLHRNP
-1028 DNMIPNASQVRC
+1028 DNMIHVASQVRC

-1048 KRLLTGVMQ
+1048 KRLLTDVVQ
-1057 ENSFGDIYCRAL
+1057 EDCFGDIYCRAL

-1077 GLYRLMEEPNPYKN
+1077 GLYRLVEEPNPYKN
-1091 RFVIARPASDLKM
+1091 RQVYFISDCTIVKR
-1104 LPTDLLFCVVP
+1104 
-1115 FNIAT
+1115 
-1120 TDDL
+1120 

>member
-1 MGKGCHLQSKPP
+1 MAGKFNLTCALYFQLAFIIPSLFVFL
-13 YSSGGEKFREEL
+13 GGLFTIL
-25 ALREDIRQSRDQ
+25 AF
-37 VEERLARYAYGFS
+37 RLARYVYGF
-50 IEKIW
+50 ITEKIW

-68 KPSSIYWIRVFST
+68 KQSSVYWIRVFST

-110 IYFVNLADYSIVCV
+110 IYFVNLAE
-124 LFSFFA
+124 
-130 LPSTGY
+130 
-136 DVSRA
+136 A
-141 EEFKISFPD
+141 EEFKMISPD
-150 NILYVDTGFNTFFL
+150 SILYVDTGFNAFFL

-197 VSYYLKRNWL
+197 VSYYLKKNWL

-272 QSLSYFKSMYLV
+272 QSLSYFKCMYLV

-290 VGYGDVVVQTTLGRT
+290 VGYGDVVVQTMLGRT
-305 FVIFFIIGGLVL
+305 FIFFFIIGGLVL

-330 SHKNYKSS
+330 SHKNYKFS

-367 LQDKKKVCTEILFL
+367 LQDKGRVCTEILFL

-394 KCYSAYATFFYGS
+394 KCHSAYTTFFYGS
-407 ALKSE
+407 ALNSE
-412 DLKRVGMESANACLI
+412 DLKRVGMESASACLI

-452 RCPNTRVILQIIQ
+452 RYPNTRVILQIIQ

-505 LSTLLTNL
+505 LTTLLTNL

-525 YLKEKMLLEDKDYKV
+525 YLKDKKLLEDKAYKV
-540 VTFQLSNDFAGMT
+540 MTSQLSNDFEDMT
-553 FVEVCRLCFVKL
+553 FIEVCRLCFVKL
-565 NLVLLGI
+565 NLILFGI

-579 GESAILINPSAQIKI
+579 GESAILINPSAQVKL

-611 KAQFYCKACHSDIQ
+611 RAQFYCKACHSDIQ

-637 RLCSKPF
+637 KLYSKPF

-650 CRESHVSDGEAA
+650 CRESHVSDGEPA

-668 GLLPWSFVNGADAD
+668 VLLPRSFVNG
-682 NCAPTAQSICDP
+682 
-694 DNLLMAVVSDCSSI
+694 
-708 RDYFSLSL
+708 
-716 SDTTACQFQ
+716 
-725 CPHPQAP
+725 
-732 QSPVQDDLRVSQEN
+732 
-746 QISLRSFSLCF
+746 
-757 RGFDGQGEENS
+757 GFDGQGEENS
-768 RVILDSTG
+768 RVILDPTG
-776 MFHWCDAVPL
+776 MFYWCDAVPL
-786 QEALLNCKDQAA
+786 QEALLSCKNQAA

-854 VIQNFPKLW
+854 FIQNFPKLW

-878 NVQDCAA
+878 NVQDCAS

-913 RSMQDA
+913 RSVQGKSSSAPLDA
-919 VFRARALG
+919 VFGARALG

-939 TTELKSSPNVQ
+939 TTELKSSPNAQ
-950 FINQAPSSNSEI
+950 FINQAPSGNSEI
-962 PEQDQVFTTGA
+962 PEQDQLFTTGA
-973 PAGAIFSDSFLNS
+973 PPGAIFSDSFLNS

-1014 DQLLEEGSRLRRSP
+1014 EQLLEEGSRLRRSP
-1028 DNMIPNASQVRC
+1028 DNMIHDASQVRC

-1048 KRLLTGVMQ
+1048 KRLTGVM
-1057 ENSFGDIYCRAL
+1057 EDSFGDIYCRAL

-1104 LPTDLLFCVVP
+1104 LSTDLLFCVVP
-1115 FNIAT
+1115 FNVAT

>member
-1 MGKGCHLQSKPP
+1 MAGKFNLTCDLSFQLAFIIPSLFVFL
-13 YSSGGEKFREEL
+13 GGLF
-25 ALREDIRQSRDQ
+25 AI
-37 VEERLARYAYGFS
+37 VAFRLARYAYGFS

-55 MKKDKDVWWPHKR
+55 MKKVKDKDVWWPHKR
-68 KPSSIYWIRVFST
+68 KQRSVYWIRVFST

-102 LLNIGALI
+102 LLNIGSLI
-110 IYFVNLADYSIVCV
+110 IYFVNLAE
-124 LFSFFA
+124 
-130 LPSTGY
+130 T
-136 DVSRA
+136 
-141 EEFKISFPD
+141 EEFKISFPES
-150 NILYVDTGFNTFFL
+150 ILYVDTGFNAFFL

-197 VSYYLKRNWL
+197 VSYYLKKNWL

-221 RILQFLRITK
+221 RILQFLRVTK

-272 QSLSYFKSMYLV
+272 QSLSYFKCMYLV

-290 VGYGDVVVQTTLGRT
+290 VGYGDVVVQTMLGRT
-305 FVIFFIIGGLVL
+305 FVVFFIIGGLVL

-367 LQDKKKVCTEILFL
+367 LQDKGNVCTEILFL

-407 ALKSE
+407 ALNSE
-412 DLKRVGMESANACLI
+412 DLKRVGMGSANACLI

-452 RCPNTRVILQIIQ
+452 HHPNTRVILQIIQ

-478 DWRTG
+478 DWRAG
-483 DSIICFA
+483 DSVICLA
-490 ELKLGFIAQ
+490 ELKLGFVAQ

-505 LSTLLTNL
+505 LSTLLTSL
-513 FIVKED
+513 FIMKED

-525 YLKEKMLLEDKDYKV
+525 YLKDKMLLEDKDYKV
-540 VTFQLSNDFAGMT
+540 ITFQLSNDFADMT
-553 FVEVCRLCFVKL
+553 FIEVCRLCFVKL

-579 GESAILINPSAQIKI
+579 GESAILINPSAQIKL
-594 HRNTMGFFI
+594 HRKTVGFFI

-611 KAQFYCKACHSDIQ
+611 RAQFYCKACHSDIQ
-625 DPEQIKKCQCKS
+625 DPEEIKKCQCKS
-637 RLCSKPF
+637 RLYSKPF
-644 SEKLKF
+644 SEKLKI
-650 CRESHVSDGEAA
+650 CRESHVSDGEPA

-668 GLLPWSFVNGADAD
+668 VLPQSFVNGD
-682 NCAPTAQSICDP
+682 
-694 DNLLMAVVSDCSSI
+694 
-708 RDYFSLSL
+708 
-716 SDTTACQFQ
+716 
-725 CPHPQAP
+725 
-732 QSPVQDDLRVSQEN
+732 
-746 QISLRSFSLCF
+746 
-757 RGFDGQGEENS
+757 FDGQGEENS
-768 RVILDSTG
+768 RAILDSTG

-786 QEALLNCKDQAA
+786 HKALLSCEDRAA
-798 PNLQDHILVCVF
+798 LNLQDHILVCVF
-810 GDANSPLIGLQ
+810 GNATSPLIGLQ

-854 VIQNFPKLW
+854 LIQNFPKLW

-878 NVQDCAA
+878 NVQGCAA
-885 CAILSSNTTAS
+885 CAILSSDTTAS
-896 SNPSL
+896 NNPSL

-913 RSMQDA
+913 RSMQGKSSLAPRDA

-939 TTELKSSPNVQ
+939 TTELKSSPNAQ
-950 FINQAPSSNSEI
+950 FINRAPRGNSEI
-962 PEQDQVFTTGA
+962 PELFTTGA
-973 PAGAIFSDSFLNS
+973 PTGTIISDSFLNS

-991 YYNHHILAL
+991 YYNHRILAL

-1014 DQLLEEGSRLRRSP
+1014 ERLLEEGSGLGRSP
-1028 DNMIPNASQVRC
+1028 DNAIPDASQVRC

-1048 KRLLTGVMQ
+1048 KRLLTGVGQ
-1057 ENSFGDIYCRAL
+1057 EDSFGDIYCRAL

-1091 RFVIARPASDLKM
+1091 RFVIPRPASDLKM
-1104 LPTDLLFCVVP
+1104 LSTDLLFCVVP

>member
-1 MGKGCHLQSKPP
+1 
-13 YSSGGEKFREEL
+13 
-25 ALREDIRQSRDQ
+25 
-37 VEERLARYAYGFS
+37 
-50 IEKIW
+50 
-55 MKKDKDVWWPHKR
+55 
-68 KPSSIYWIRVFST
+68 
-81 QVEMMLSAQ
+81 MMLSAQ

-110 IYFVNLADYSIVCV
+110 IYFVNLAE
-124 LFSFFA
+124 
-130 LPSTGY
+130 
-136 DVSRA
+136 A

-150 NILYVDTGFNTFFL
+150 GILYVDTGFNAFFL

-242 AVFISTWLTAA
+242 AIFISTWLTAA

-272 QSLSYFKSMYLV
+272 QSLSYFKCMYLV

-305 FVIFFIIGGLVL
+305 FIIFFIIGGLVL

-367 LQDKKKVCTEILFL
+367 LQDKGNVCTEILFL

-394 KCYSAYATFFYGS
+394 KCYSAYTTFFYGS
-407 ALKSE
+407 ALNSE

-452 RCPNTRVILQIIQ
+452 HYPNTRVILQIIQ

-478 DWRTG
+478 DWRMG

-490 ELKLGFIAQ
+490 ELKLGFVAQ

-513 FIVKED
+513 FIMKED
-519 TETKRK
+519 TED
-525 YLKEKMLLEDKDYKV
+525 KMLLEDKDYKV
-540 VTFQLSNDFAGMT
+540 MTFQLSNDFADMT
-553 FVEVCRLCFVKL
+553 FTEVCRLCFVKL

-579 GESAILINPSAQIKI
+579 GESAILINPSAQIKL

-611 KAQFYCKACHSDIQ
+611 RAQFYCKACHSDIQ
-625 DPEQIKKCQCKS
+625 DPEQIEKCQCKS

-644 SEKLKF
+644 SG
-650 CRESHVSDGEAA
+650 CGTEAEEGRQGVRA
-662 KSRSLG
+662 SGPGLSRSSCWSN
-668 GLLPWSFVNGADAD
+668 LPASRRPCCPEV
-682 NCAPTAQSICDP
+682 ICESASTP
-694 DNLLMAVVSDCSSI
+694 
-708 RDYFSLSL
+708 LSL
-716 SDTTACQFQ
+716 SGKNLGHRNKLGFLRICWYSVLRAQKANQMST
-725 CPHPQAP
+725 
-732 QSPVQDDLRVSQEN
+732 DLN
-746 QISLRSFSLCF
+746 AA
-757 RGFDGQGEENS
+757 FDVQGEENS

-786 QEALLNCKDQAA
+786 QEALLSHKDQTA
-798 PNLQDHILVCVF
+798 PNLQDHILVCVC

-854 VIQNFPKLW
+854 FIQNFPKLW

-901 VDTESILATLNI
+901 VDTESVLATLNI
-913 RSMQDA
+913 QSMQGKSSSAPLDA
-919 VFRARALG
+919 VFRERALG

-939 TTELKSSPNVQ
+939 TTELKSSPNAQ
-950 FINQAPSSNSEI
+950 FINQAPSGNSEI
-962 PEQDQVFTTGA
+962 PEQDQLFTTGA

-1014 DQLLEEGSRLRRSP
+1014 EQLLEEGSRLCRSP
-1028 DNMIPNASQVRC
+1028 DNMIHNASQVRC

-1048 KRLLTGVMQ
+1048 KKFLTGVTDD
-1057 ENSFGDIYCRAL
+1057 SFGDIYCRAL

-1091 RFVIARPASDLKM
+1091 RQASQSGLNLMSYCFFRFVIARPASDLKM
-1104 LPTDLLFCVVP
+1104 LSTDLLFCVVP
-1115 FNIAT
+1115 FN
-1120 TDDL
+1120 

>member
-1 MGKGCHLQSKPP
+1 MQSKVIHNMTRKSDLTCTLHFQLAFIIP
-13 YSSGGEKFREEL
+13 SLFVFLGGLFTIL
-25 ALREDIRQSRDQ
+25 AF
-37 VEERLARYAYGFS
+37 RLARYTYGFVL
-50 IEKIW
+50 EQIW
-55 MKKDKDVWWPHKR
+55 RKKGKDVWRPRKR
-68 KPSSIYWIRVFST
+68 KQSSVYWIRVFFT

-102 LLNIGALI
+102 LLNIGSLI
-110 IYFVNLADYSIVCV
+110 IYFVNLAE
-124 LFSFFA
+124 A
-130 LPSTGY
+130 EGY
-136 DVSRA
+136 
-141 EEFKISFPD
+141 KISFPD
-150 NILYVDTGFNTFFL
+150 SIIYVDTGFNAFFL
-164 LYFGLRFVAA
+164 FYFGLRFVAA

-197 VSYYLKRNWL
+197 VSYYLNRNWL

-221 RILQFLRITK
+221 RILQFLRVTK

-242 AVFISTWLTAA
+242 AVFIGTWLTAA

-272 QSLSYFKSMYLV
+272 QSISYFKCMYLV
-284 MMTMST
+284 MVTMST
-290 VGYGDVVVQTTLGRT
+290 VGYGDVVVQTALGRT
-305 FVIFFIIGGLVL
+305 FIIFFIIGGLVL
-317 FANFIPEVVEIVE
+317 FANIIPEVVEIVE
-330 SHKNYKSS
+330 SHKSYKSS

-355 LESVTTFLRDFL
+355 LESVTTFLQDFL
-367 LQDKKKVCTEILFL
+367 LQDMGNVCTEILFL

-394 KCYSAYATFFYGS
+394 KCYSAYTTFFYGS
-407 ALKSE
+407 ALNSG

-427 LADVHSPQPYTEDTS
+427 LADVCSPQPYTEDTC

-452 RCPNTRVILQIIQ
+452 HYPNTRVILQIIQ
-465 SRNKVYL
+465 SRNKVHL

-478 DWRTG
+478 DWRRG
-483 DSIICFA
+483 DNIICLA

-505 LSTLLTNL
+505 LSTLLTSL
-513 FIVKED
+513 FIGKEN

-525 YLKEKMLLEDKDYKV
+525 HLKDKMLLGDKDYKV
-540 VTFQLSNDFAGMT
+540 MTFQLSNDFADMT
-553 FVEVCRLCFVKL
+553 FIEVCRLCFVKL
-565 NLVLLGI
+565 NLVLLGV
-572 ELKFGSQ
+572 ELKFGSR
-579 GESAILINPSAQIKI
+579 GESAILINPSARIKL

-611 KAQFYCKACHSDIQ
+611 KAQFYCKACHSDVQ
-625 DPEQIKKCQCKS
+625 DPEQIKKCHCKRRLHS
-637 RLCSKPF
+637 RSF
-644 SEKLKF
+644 SEILKL
-650 CRESHVSDGEAA
+650 RSESLVSHGQPA
-662 KSRSLG
+662 KSRSLIV
-668 GLLPWSFVNGADAD
+668 LPPQRFVDG
-682 NCAPTAQSICDP
+682 
-694 DNLLMAVVSDCSSI
+694 VSD
-708 RDYFSLSL
+708 
-716 SDTTACQFQ
+716 
-725 CPHPQAP
+725 
-732 QSPVQDDLRVSQEN
+732 V
-746 QISLRSFSLCF
+746 
-757 RGFDGQGEENS
+757 RGKENS
-768 RVILDSTG
+768 RVILDPTG
-776 MFHWCDAVPL
+776 RFHWCDAVPL
-786 QEALLNCKDQAA
+786 QEALLSCKDQAA
-798 PNLQDHILVCVF
+798 LNLQDHILVCVF

-854 VIQNFPKLW
+854 FIQNFPKLW
-863 LFSGSALSCADLRAV
+863 LFSGSALCCADLRAV
-878 NVQDCAA
+878 NVRDCSA

-896 SNPSL
+896 RNPSL

-913 RSMQDA
+913 RSMQDKPSSASLDA
-919 VFRARALG
+919 VFRGRALG
-927 NQSQPCYKRIPI
+927 NQSEPCYKRIPI
-939 TTELKSSPNVQ
+939 TTELKSSPNAQ
-950 FINQAPSSNSEI
+950 FINQAPSGNSAI
-962 PEQDQVFTTGA
+962 PEQDQLSTTAA

-1000 LQTLVTSGTSPALG
+1000 LQTLVTSGTSPALEE
-1014 DQLLEEGSRLRRSP
+1014 QLLEMDSRLSRSA
-1028 DNMIPNASQVRC
+1028 DDMVQNASQLRC

-1048 KRLLTGVMQ
+1048 ERLLMGVM
-1057 ENSFGDIYCRAL
+1057 EGSFRDVYCKAL

-1104 LPTDLLFCVVP
+1104 LPTDLLFCLVP
-1115 FNIAT
+1115 FNVAT
-1120 TDDL
+1120 TDGQRWEMESRL

>member
-1 MGKGCHLQSKPP
+1 
-13 YSSGGEKFREEL
+13 
-25 ALREDIRQSRDQ
+25 
-37 VEERLARYAYGFS
+37 
-50 IEKIW
+50 
-55 MKKDKDVWWPHKR
+55 
-68 KPSSIYWIRVFST
+68 
-81 QVEMMLSAQ
+81 
-90 TSMGCVLVILVF
+90 
-102 LLNIGALI
+102 
-110 IYFVNLADYSIVCV
+110 
-124 LFSFFA
+124 
-130 LPSTGY
+130 
-136 DVSRA
+136 
-141 EEFKISFPD
+141 
-150 NILYVDTGFNTFFL
+150 ILYLDKALNVFFL

-174 DDKLRFWLELN
+174 DDKLKFWLQLN

-221 RILQFLRITK
+221 QILQILRITK
-231 NNYSIKLSKLF
+231 SNYSIKLSKLF

-272 QSLSYFKSMYLV
+272 QSLSYFKCMYLV

-290 VGYGDVVVQTTLGRT
+290 VGYGDVVVQTTLGQT
-305 FVIFFIIGGLVL
+305 FNIFFIIGGLVL
-317 FANFIPEVVEIVE
+317 FANFIPEVVEIVQ
-330 SHKNYKSS
+330 SSKNYKSS

-367 LQDKKKVCTEILFL
+367 LQDRGSVCTEILFL

-394 KCYSAYATFFYGS
+394 KCYSAYTTFFYGS
-407 ALKSE
+407 ALNSG
-412 DLKRVGMESANACLI
+412 DLKRVGMESTNACLI

-452 RCPNTRVILQIIQ
+452 HYPNTRVILQIIQ
-465 SRNKVYL
+465 SHNKAYL
-472 PNIPNW
+472 PNIPSW
-478 DWRTG
+478 GRRTG
-483 DSIICFA
+483 DSIICLA

-513 FIVKED
+513 FIVEED

-525 YLKEKMLLEDKDYKV
+525 YLRDKMLLEDKDYKV
-540 VTFQLSNDFAGMT
+540 MTSHLSSDFAGMT

-572 ELKFGSQ
+572 ELRFGSQ
-579 GESAILINPSAQIKI
+579 GESTILINPSAQIKL

-611 KAQFYCKACHSDIQ
+611 RAQFYCKACHSDIQ
-625 DPEQIKKCQCKS
+625 DPEQIKKCQCQS

-644 SEKLKF
+644 SDKELSIRCGCTSACLLGFQTLETAASSRWQPSPVTNHASELQMVGLKAKLIHTVL
-650 CRESHVSDGEAA
+650 SHTEGTSTNM
-662 KSRSLG
+662 LTPG
-668 GLLPWSFVNGADAD
+668 GLHGV
-682 NCAPTAQSICDP
+682 I
-694 DNLLMAVVSDCSSI
+694 
-708 RDYFSLSL
+708 
-716 SDTTACQFQ
+716 
-725 CPHPQAP
+725 
-732 QSPVQDDLRVSQEN
+732 
-746 QISLRSFSLCF
+746 SFSLCF
-757 RGFDGQGEENS
+757 RDFEGQGEQNS
-768 RVILDSTG
+768 RVTLDSTG

-786 QEALLNCKDQAA
+786 QEALLSCKDQAA
-798 PNLQDHILVCVF
+798 LNLQGHILVCVF

-821 DFVMPLRASNFIYHE
+821 DFVMPLRACNFIYHE

-854 VIQNFPKLW
+854 FIQNFPKLW
-863 LFSGSALSCADLRAV
+863 LFSGSALSREDLRAV
-878 NVQDCAA
+878 KVQDCAA
-885 CAILSSNTTAS
+885 CTILSSNTTAS

-913 RSMQDA
+913 RSMQGRSLSAPPDKHCFFWP
-919 VFRARALG
+919 VSLLMQQKWKLKEGRMKGSLVTSLSHSLHLL
-927 NQSQPCYKRIPI
+927 NINMQVKR
-939 TTELKSSPNVQ
+939 TRKFSPNAQ
-950 FINQAPSSNSEI
+950 FINQAPSGNPEI
-962 PEQDQVFTTGA
+962 PEQDQLFTSGV
-973 PAGAIFSDSFLNS
+973 PAGDIFSDSFLNS

-1000 LQTLVTSGTSPALG
+1000 LQTLVTTGTSPALG
-1014 DQLLEEGSRLRRSP
+1014 EQGLEEGSRSP
-1028 DNMIPNASQVRC
+1028 EDGIHGASRLQC
-1040 KLALLPLS
+1040 KLALLPLPG
-1048 KRLLTGVMQ
+1048 RLLRGVS
-1057 ENSFGDIYCRAL
+1057 EDSFGDIYCRAL

-1077 GLYRLMEEPNPYKN
+1077 GLYRLMEEPNPGLQSSLN
-1091 RFVIARPASDLKM
+1091 LMCSCLFRFVIARPASDLKM
-1104 LPTDLLFCVVP
+1104 LSTDLLFCLVP
-1115 FNIAT
+1115 FN
-1120 TDDL
+1120 